1 MQQAIVCRECMN
13 VLALSMLVGRI
24 HTHKHPHFYKPVMLT
39 YGVRC
44 IYVRAIDVFKLRHV
58 SVYRSLGGMAG
69 SMISVF
75 KLNRRVKLTL
85 LRLTLRGSRKSAL
98 WGRC

>member
-1 MQQAIVCRECMN
+1 MN